1 MLMLSGTS
9 DNASLSYLAFES
21 ATKKNR
27 PNVNVGDVVYAKLIV
42 ARYVKSTLV
51 TDFCAYQHDD
61 LSIQT
66 INGDRLLVLKTFHL
80 SLATNL
86 LMLRS

>member
-1 MLMLSGTS
+1 MNSCDCFGLFLVDPFSGTS

-42 ARYVKSTLV
+42 ARYVATKVPTELS
-51 TDFCAYQHDD
+51 AYFSH
-61 LSIQT
+61 I
-66 INGDRLLVLKTFHL
+66 
-80 SLATNL
+80 
-86 LMLRS
+86 